1 MMDILWEKANK
12 VSEIAYKIEGIS
24 NVAKMLG
31 EAMPDNV
38 NSGVAWTIGEMLD
51 VYTEK
56 LEILSM
62 EIMAINRAQDELTKL
77 KGKKK

>member
-1 MMDILWEKANK
+1 MDILWEKANK

-31 EAMPDNV
+31 EAMSDNV